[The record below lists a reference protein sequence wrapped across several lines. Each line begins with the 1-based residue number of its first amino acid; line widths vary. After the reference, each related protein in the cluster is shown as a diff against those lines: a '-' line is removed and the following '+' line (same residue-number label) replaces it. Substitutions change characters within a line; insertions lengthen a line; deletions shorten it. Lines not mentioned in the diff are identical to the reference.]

1 MRVCEPR
8 VFNCLSINSTLSN
21 SKWEKQ
27 ENKSQQATGFILLCK
42 KRKKRRKES
51 KSAPW
56 NGGQRETWAFTS
68 IVGTSFW
75 FPTAENWHVL
85 SFQNSRQN
93 EKWNK
98 QRKCRYQFPKQC
110 VRCVLMYL
118 FKKGKDKKW
127 KGLDE
132 FLMDLRP
139 EFMTARSLEFKKT
152 RARGSRWR
160 LSVINRVGPDSRAR
174 VFQPHDTGE

>member
-1 MRVCEPR
+1 MVASVKIGRLRVS
-8 VFNCLSINSTLSN
+8 L
-21 SKWEKQ
+21 
-27 ENKSQQATGFILLCK
+27 
-42 KRKKRRKES
+42 
-51 KSAPW
+51 
-56 NGGQRETWAFTS
+56 
-68 IVGTSFW
+68 GTSFW

-98 QRKCRYQFPKQC
+98 QKKCRYQFPKQC

-132 FLMDLRP
+132 FLMDYVQNSWQHVHSNSKRPALVGAGGACRWSIGSVPTPERACFSHTTPANRLGLRFACVCV
-139 EFMTARSLEFKKT
+139 ELAEEINDRWKRSTHNDAILFLFVCLYHANFHANSIL
-152 RARGSRWR
+152 R
-160 LSVINRVGPDSRAR
+160 
-174 VFQPHDTGE
+174 